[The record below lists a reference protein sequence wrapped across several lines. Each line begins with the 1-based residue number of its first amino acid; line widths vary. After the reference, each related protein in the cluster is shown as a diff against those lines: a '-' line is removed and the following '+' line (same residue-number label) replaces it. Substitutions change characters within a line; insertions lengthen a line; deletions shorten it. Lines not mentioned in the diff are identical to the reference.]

1 MNNFSFLR
9 WHVDCVCSENSKAAK
24 YASQRETV
32 TSANFS
38 GTELIL
44 KLPIKNA
51 LAPWRNGAMSA
62 MPEQAPSIRQD
73 RDMIVALQWL
83 VAIAISYLVL
93 AVQDWALTT
102 PTPAL
107 LIIVCLLSG
116 VGLNRIPEEVFN
128 KNYIRPGLLILD
140 SFLIVSAMILRDQTP
155 WDLLLLFFFC
165 VFIAAIGDNLIQVGV
180 ASLLLALVFLLFLSP
195 QAKDALAINPD
206 LLVRIP
212 FMFGI
217 SLFYGY
223 MSTQARQEK
232 KRVEQMEQAMRMKR
246 QIIAALAHDIKT
258 PLNVI
263 LGHAELLAEDDVGN
277 NKAPIERG
285 SSLQC
290 IRDNIDRIVQLVT
303 DFLAVSKL
311 ETLGIGTAKTLI
323 DINAIAEDVVLQQ
336 MVMAREKNIA
346 LTLKLDDELKPVM
359 GDSSE
364 IQRALWNLVANA
376 IKFTPPTG
384 SVTVSSRMMQNSV
397 CVEVADTGPGIPK
410 NQMASLFSEFKRLEA
425 SRNTEGTGLGL
436 FIVKTIVEAHNG
448 HVTVE
453 SREGEGAKFSM
464 LLPVSKEPIPIRA
477 PVKKKSVGEQAA

>member
-1 MNNFSFLR
+1 
-9 WHVDCVCSENSKAAK
+9 
-24 YASQRETV
+24 
-32 TSANFS
+32 
-38 GTELIL
+38 
-44 KLPIKNA
+44 
-51 LAPWRNGAMSA
+51 
-62 MPEQAPSIRQD
+62 
-73 RDMIVALQWL
+73 
-83 VAIAISYLVL
+83 
-93 AVQDWALTT
+93 
-102 PTPAL
+102 
-107 LIIVCLLSG
+107 
-116 VGLNRIPEEVFN
+116 
-128 KNYIRPGLLILD
+128 
-140 SFLIVSAMILRDQTP
+140 
-155 WDLLLLFFFC
+155 
-165 VFIAAIGDNLIQVGV
+165 
-180 ASLLLALVFLLFLSP
+180 
-195 QAKDALAINPD
+195 
-206 LLVRIP
+206 
-212 FMFGI
+212 
-217 SLFYGY
+217 